1 MAVEDWKGKRKA
13 ESETTLMS
21 YQGEERHILNRCIKV
36 CGTPTN
42 LSTVR
47 VSGSDGVVGFVIL
60 VIEAAG
66 FPSSAV
72 TWSLKLARVGIL
84 FCSAVFQFSF

>member
-21 YQGEERHILNRCIKV
+21 YQGEERHILNRCIKA

-47 VSGSDGVVGFVIL
+47 Y
-60 VIEAAG
+60 
-66 FPSSAV
+66 SS
-72 TWSLKLARVGIL
+72 SKLRTFRLRQLLGR
-84 FCSAVFQFSF
+84 